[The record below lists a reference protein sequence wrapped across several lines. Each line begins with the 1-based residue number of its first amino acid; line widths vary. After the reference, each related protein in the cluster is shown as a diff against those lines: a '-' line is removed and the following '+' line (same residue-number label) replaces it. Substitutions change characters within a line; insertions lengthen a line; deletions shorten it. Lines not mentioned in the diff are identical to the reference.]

1 MERVRIAVLDA
12 YDNVLAFMDNGA
24 PKALHYYEDELHEY
38 LKGTANTLTFCAG
51 AKHEDAQYLV
61 EGNKL
66 SFLYRGKEYYLNIM
80 NIRRDELEV
89 EVTAYSL
96 SFELLNEEKEKY
108 AATEAKTFA
117 EYLSIFDAEKV
128 ITLGNN
134 EVSDKSI
141 KHEWE
146 GADTM
151 LARIFSLAT
160 VFDVEVEFIP
170 QLNDNYSLKEIR
182 MNVYKE
188 HSDTIQGIGVN
199 RNDITLRYGK
209 NVTGITKTSDITGLY
224 TAIRPFGRD
233 GLTITDLDKTEYDA
247 DGNLEYYTESGSNN
261 ILAPQARDRFPS
273 NLWSAKDRYI
283 AKIYKYDTD
292 NVNTLY
298 GNALS
303 ELKKNCVPRVEYEVS
318 GYFDTDIGDTVQIE
332 DDEYNPALY
341 LEARVTGQIR
351 SFTDPTRNKT
361 TFDNFHELQSQLDS
375 DLVAKMNALIEQNKT
390 YTCMISTDN
399 GTTFK
404 NNTGSTIL
412 TASVRDGVTD
422 VTDKFTI
429 VWSKDGADLATGK
442 SITVNAA
449 DVDGKA
455 LYRFDAK
462 DSAGNVKGFY
472 EVTVTDVSDGTDG
485 VSPTV
490 EVNEDTSLTITD
502 SEGTKNT
509 GPLKGADGISSYT
522 HIKYSDD
529 GETFTGKGNLAS
541 RKREDWVKG
550 YYSSDTTIDTE
561 APDKMT
567 ASSNYNR
574 ICMKKLIP
582 VVPGDTYQ
590 ITSGH
595 PFIGM
600 GITKYGADGNSV
612 GIDTVDG
619 SLSIQQYK
627 VPDDTYHVRLY
638 MSGSSPYVTKYGSW
652 SELFE
657 KNSVSPMFGEPE
669 SKLGSYPGAW
679 MGQMVSD
686 DPTPST
692 VFEDYTWVKVK
703 GDPGKDGLDGLQGEK
718 GDQGIPGKDGTNS
731 YTHIA
736 YANSADGHTD
746 FSVSDSDRE
755 YIGMYVDDQLT
766 DSENPDDYR
775 WTLVKGQ
782 DGANGTPGKAG
793 EDGRTPYIHIAY
805 ANSADGQ
812 TDFSVTES
820 DGKSY
825 IGQYTDYEEPDSTDP
840 NNYAWSKIK
849 GDDGADGKDGT
860 SSYTHIKYS
869 DDGKTFTQVE
879 NYASENREDWLTGY
893 YGTGS
898 TTADEQPNKAT
909 DSYKSLSMAR
919 VIQIDPNET
928 YQCSSG
934 NDGVKLYFTLYDANG
949 AYLKLYN
956 PGEETFKFPSGVS
969 AARMYLTCANTSI
982 VSSLESWDELFSSGD
997 VSPVFKMA
1005 YATEGD
1011 KPGAW
1016 MGALVSQDPE
1026 PSLVFSD
1033 YAWKKIEGDPTGIV
1047 ESNDE
1052 PSDKYVGMLWKNTG
1066 TTSGLVQGAT
1076 YRWNGTEWEMYKFS
1090 ATNIEAET
1098 FKGYKFYGSIF
1109 ESEFIE
1115 KLDALHRTEGK
1126 VTIKDGR
1133 ITVVANSQTNDLG
1146 SENGWNT
1153 VSTDKMTI
1161 DGYGLEIES
1170 DTHMRQL
1177 RIQHL
1182 LAVAKLLDVRE
1193 TEEGGDQRNGY
1204 RKYAS
1209 GRMEQWITVEK
1220 TLDATNAWGG
1230 CYISAKQAAQEYPVP
1245 FLSVPSVQITVT
1257 GNGTDGAW
1265 IMMLDEGTA
1274 TQSPR
1279 YHLVRAAELNEAKE
1293 FKILI
1298 RAWGECEKEEE
1309 II

>member
-12 YDNVLAFMDNGA
+12 YDNVLAFMDNGV

-80 NIRRDELEV
+80 NVRRDELEV

-117 EYLSIFDAEKV
+117 QYLEIFDAEHI

-146 GADTM
+146 GSSTL
-151 LARIFSLAT
+151 LARLFSLAT
-160 VFDVEVEFIP
+160 VFSAEVEFIP
-170 QLNDNYSLKEIR
+170 QLNDNYSLKAIV

-233 GLTITDLDKTEYDA
+233 GLTITELDKAEYDA
-247 DGNLEYYTESGSNN
+247 DGNLEYSSPAGNNN

-273 NLWSAKDRYI
+273 NLWSANDRYI
-283 AKIYKYDTD
+283 AKIYEYDTD
-292 NVNTLY
+292 NVNVLY

-303 ELKKNCVPRVEYEVS
+303 ELKKNCVPKVEYEVS

-341 LEARVTGQIR
+341 LEARVTEQIR
-351 SFTDPTRNKT
+351 SFTDLTRNKT

-404 NNTGSTIL
+404 NNTGSTTL

-429 VWSKDGADLATGK
+429 VWSKDGAELATGK

-462 DSAGNVKGFY
+462 DSNGNEKGFY
-472 EVTVTDVSDGTDG
+472 EVTVTDVSDGKDGENGVDGKDGTDG
-485 VSPTV
+485 
-490 EVNEDTSLTITD
+490 
-502 SEGTKNT
+502 K
-509 GPLKGADGISSYT
+509 DGVSSYT

-529 GETFTGKGNLAS
+529 GKTFTGLANAAS
-541 RKREDWVKG
+541 NNRSDWITG
-550 YYSSDTTIDTE
+550 YYSSGSTTEDTSPNSGTDGYKTICMNNVIQIDPSIKYKGRTGNDDITLYCTTYKNDGTYNRRTSVNSD
-561 APDKMT
+561 AFGF
-567 ASSNYNR
+567 ASSDAR
-574 ICMKKLIP
+574 
-582 VVPGDTYQ
+582 VR
-590 ITSGH
+590 
-595 PFIGM
+595 
-600 GITKYGADGNSV
+600 
-612 GIDTVDG
+612 
-619 SLSIQQYK
+619 LSIQCNSDI
-627 VPDDTYHVRLY
+627 VTSIESWDELFA
-638 MSGSSPYVTKYGSW
+638 SGSINLY
-652 SELFE
+652 
-657 KNSVSPMFGEPE
+657 FGEPAE
-669 SKLGSYPGAW
+669 TVGTYPGTW
-679 MGQMVSD
+679 MGTLVSE

-718 GDQGIPGKDGTNS
+718 GDQGIPGKDGTSS

-840 NNYAWSKIK
+840 NDYAWSKIK
-849 GDDGADGKDGT
+849 GEDGADGKDGT

-869 DDGKTFTQVE
+869 DDGVTFTVDIAE
-879 NYASENREDWLTGY
+879 NLASQNRGDWMTGY
-893 YGTGS
+893 YGSGS
-898 TTADEQPNKAT
+898 TISDEAPNKGT
-909 DSYKSLSMAR
+909 NEYKRICMAPVAVNPGDKYLLS
-919 VIQIDPNET
+919 PG
-928 YQCSSG
+928 YSG
-934 NDGVKLYFTLYDANG
+934 ISMGYTRFGADGKYVSWNMGSQKDVELTIPEDTHYISVFLYDLLG
-949 AYLKLYN
+949 KTVTYLGDWDVLF
-956 PGEETFKFPSGVS
+956 ESGGIKPRFGIMS
-969 AARMYLTCANTSI
+969 E
-982 VSSLESWDELFSSGD
+982 SLGD
-997 VSPVFKMA
+997 
-1005 YATEGD
+1005 T
-1011 KPGAW
+1011 PGAW
-1016 MGALVSQDPE
+1016 MGTMTSDNPE

-1033 YAWKKIEGDPTGIV
+1033 YTWKKIEGDPGKDGEPTGIV
-1047 ESNDE
+1047 ESADE

-1098 FKGYKFYGSIF
+1098 FRGYLFSGAIY
-1109 ESEFIE
+1109 ESEFNDDVSPYLRYTGKMRIE
-1115 KLDALHRTEGK
+1115 SG
-1126 VTIKDGR
+1126 V
-1133 ITVVANSQTNDLG
+1133 
-1146 SENGWNT
+1146 
-1153 VSTDKMTI
+1153 MTI
-1161 DGYGLEIES
+1161 DTTKYTRATQEKDWETGLSQNITISYEGLKMTETKQGS
-1170 DTHMRQL
+1170 STSEELVLSFDNL
-1177 RIQHL
+1177 KKL
-1182 LAVAKLLDVRE
+1182 LA
-1193 TEEGGDQRNGY
+1193 
-1204 RKYAS
+1204 
-1209 GRMEQWITVEK
+1209 
-1220 TLDATNAWGG
+1220 
-1230 CYISAKQAAQEYPVP
+1230 
-1245 FLSVPSVQITVT
+1245 
-1257 GNGTDGAW
+1257 
-1265 IMMLDEGTA
+1265 
-1274 TQSPR
+1274 
-1279 YHLVRAAELNEAKE
+1279 
-1293 FKILI
+1293 LI
-1298 RAWGECEKEEE
+1298 
-1309 II
+1309 

>member
-1 MERVRIAVLDA
+1 MERVRIAILDA

-80 NIRRDELEV
+80 NVRRDELEV

-117 EYLSIFDAEKV
+117 QYLEIFDAEHI

-141 KHEWE
+141 KYEWE
-146 GADTM
+146 GSSTL
-151 LARIFSLAT
+151 LARLFSLAT
-160 VFDVEVEFIP
+160 VFSAEVEFIP
-170 QLNDNYSLKEIR
+170 QLNDNYSLKAIV

-188 HSDTIQGIGVN
+188 HTDEIQGIGVN
-199 RNDITLRYGK
+199 RNDIVLRYGK
-209 NVTGITKTSDITGLY
+209 NVTGIVKTSDITGLY

-233 GLTITDLDKTEYDA
+233 GLTITDLDKAEYDA

-283 AKIYKYDTD
+283 AKIYEYDTD

-303 ELKKNCVPRVEYEVS
+303 ELKKNCVPQVEYEVS

-332 DDEYNPALY
+332 DDEYNPSLY
-341 LEARVTGQIR
+341 LEARVTEQVR
-351 SFTDPTRNKT
+351 SFTDLTRNKT
-361 TFDNFHELQSQLDS
+361 TFDNFHELQSQLDT
-375 DLVAKMNALIEQNKT
+375 DLIAKMNALIEQNKT

-404 NNTGSTIL
+404 NNTGSTTL

-462 DSAGNVKGFY
+462 DYSGNVKGFY
-472 EVTVTDVSDGTDG
+472 EVTVTDVSDGINGNNG

-490 EVNEDTSLTITD
+490 VINDDTSLTITD
-502 SEGTKNT
+502 AEGSKNT
-509 GPLKGADGISSYT
+509 GPLKGEDGKTYYT

-561 APDKMT
+561 APDEMT
-567 ASSNYNR
+567 ASRNYNR

-595 PFIGM
+595 PFIAM

-657 KNSVSPMFGEPE
+657 KNSVSPMFGEHE

-679 MGQMVSD
+679 IGTLVSE
-686 DPTPST
+686 DPKPST
-692 VFEDYTWVKVK
+692 EFSDYTWVKVK
-703 GDPGKDGLDGLQGEK
+703 GDPGKDG
-718 GDQGIPGKDGTNS
+718 
-731 YTHIA
+731 A
-736 YANSADGHTD
+736 
-746 FSVSDSDRE
+746 
-755 YIGMYVDDQLT
+755 
-766 DSENPDDYR
+766 
-775 WTLVKGQ
+775 
-782 DGANGTPGKAG
+782 
-793 EDGRTPYIHIAY
+793 
-805 ANSADGQ
+805 
-812 TDFSVTES
+812 
-820 DGKSY
+820 
-825 IGQYTDYEEPDSTDP
+825 
-840 NNYAWSKIK
+840 
-849 GDDGADGKDGT
+849 
-860 SSYTHIKYS
+860 
-869 DDGKTFTQVE
+869 
-879 NYASENREDWLTGY
+879 
-893 YGTGS
+893 
-898 TTADEQPNKAT
+898 
-909 DSYKSLSMAR
+909 
-919 VIQIDPNET
+919 
-928 YQCSSG
+928 
-934 NDGVKLYFTLYDANG
+934 
-949 AYLKLYN
+949 
-956 PGEETFKFPSGVS
+956 
-969 AARMYLTCANTSI
+969 
-982 VSSLESWDELFSSGD
+982 
-997 VSPVFKMA
+997 
-1005 YATEGD
+1005 
-1011 KPGAW
+1011 
-1016 MGALVSQDPE
+1016 
-1026 PSLVFSD
+1026 
-1033 YAWKKIEGDPTGIV
+1033 PTGIT
-1047 ESNDE
+1047 ESAEE
-1052 PSDKYVGMLWKNTG
+1052 PTDKYIGMLWKNTG

-1090 ATNIEAET
+1090 AVNIEAET
-1098 FKGYKFYGSIF
+1098 FKGYEFYGSIF

-1220 TLDATNAWGG
+1220 TLDVTNAWGG

-1257 GNGTDGAW
+1257 GNGADGAW

-1274 TQSPR
+1274 TQTPK
-1279 YHLVRAAELNEAKE
+1279 YHLVRGAKLDEAKD

>member
-24 PKALHYYEDELHEY
+24 PKALHYYDDELHEY
-38 LKGTANTLTFCAG
+38 LKGTANTFSFCAG
-51 AKHEDAQYLV
+51 AKHEDSQYLV

-80 NIRRDELEV
+80 NVRRDELEV

-117 EYLSIFDAEKV
+117 QYLEIFDAEHI

-141 KHEWE
+141 KYDWK
-146 GADTM
+146 GSSTL
-151 LARIFSLAT
+151 LARLFSLAT
-160 VFDVEVEFIP
+160 VFDAEVEFIP
-170 QLNDNYSLKEIR
+170 QLNDNYSLKAIV

-188 HSDTIQGIGVN
+188 HTDEIQGIGVN
-199 RNDITLRYGK
+199 RNDIVLRYGK
-209 NVTGITKTSDITGLY
+209 NVTGIVKTSDITGLY

-233 GLTITDLDKTEYDA
+233 GLTITELDKAEYDA

-283 AKIYKYDTD
+283 AKIYEYDTD
-292 NVNTLY
+292 NVNVLY

-303 ELKKNCVPRVEYEVS
+303 ELKKNCVPQVEYEVS

-332 DDEYNPALY
+332 DDEYNPELY
-341 LEARVTGQIR
+341 LEARVTEQIR
-351 SFTDPTRNKT
+351 SFTDLTRNKT

-404 NNTGSTIL
+404 NNTGSTTL

-429 VWSKDGADLATGK
+429 VWRKDGADLANGK

-472 EVTVTDVSDGTDG
+472 EVTVTDVNDGINGNDG

-490 EVNEDTSLTITD
+490 VINDDTSLTITD
-502 SEGTKNT
+502 AEGEKTT
-509 GPLKGADGISSYT
+509 EPLKGADGISSYP

-529 GETFTGKGNLAS
+529 GETFTVDIAENLAS
-541 RKREDWVKG
+541 QNRGDWMPG
-550 YYSSDTTIDTE
+550 YYGPDSTISDT
-561 APDKMT
+561 APNKGT
-567 ASSNYNR
+567 SEYRR
-574 ICMKKLIP
+574 ICMTP
-582 VVPGDTYQ
+582 VAVNPGDKYLLSPRY
-590 ITSGH
+590 SG
-595 PFIGM
+595 INM
-600 GITKYGADGNSV
+600 G
-612 GIDTVDG
+612 
-619 SLSIQQYK
+619 
-627 VPDDTYHVRLY
+627 
-638 MSGSSPYVTKYGSW
+638 
-652 SELFE
+652 
-657 KNSVSPMFGEPE
+657 
-669 SKLGSYPGAW
+669 
-679 MGQMVSD
+679 
-686 DPTPST
+686 
-692 VFEDYTWVKVK
+692 YTR
-703 GDPGKDGLDGLQGEK
+703 
-718 GDQGIPGKDGTNS
+718 
-731 YTHIA
+731 
-736 YANSADGHTD
+736 
-746 FSVSDSDRE
+746 F
-755 YIGMYVDDQLT
+755 
-766 DSENPDDYR
+766 
-775 WTLVKGQ
+775 
-782 DGANGTPGKAG
+782 
-793 EDGRTPYIHIAY
+793 
-805 ANSADGQ
+805 
-812 TDFSVTES
+812 
-820 DGKSY
+820 
-825 IGQYTDYEEPDSTDP
+825 
-840 NNYAWSKIK
+840 
-849 GDDGADGKDGT
+849 GADGKYVSWNMGSQKDAELT
-860 SSYTHIKYS
+860 IPEDTYYISVLLY
-869 DDGKTFTQVE
+869 DLLGKTVTSLGDWDVLFE
-879 NYASENREDWLTGY
+879 SGGIKPRFGKLSASL
-893 YGTGS
+893 
-898 TTADEQPNKAT
+898 
-909 DSYKSLSMAR
+909 
-919 VIQIDPNET
+919 
-928 YQCSSG
+928 
-934 NDGVKLYFTLYDANG
+934 
-949 AYLKLYN
+949 
-956 PGEETFKFPSGVS
+956 
-969 AARMYLTCANTSI
+969 
-982 VSSLESWDELFSSGD
+982 GD
-997 VSPVFKMA
+997 V
-1005 YATEGD
+1005 
-1011 KPGAW
+1011 PGAW
-1016 MGALVSQDPE
+1016 MGAMTSDNPE
-1026 PSLVFSD
+1026 PSLKFSD
-1033 YAWKKIEGDPTGIV
+1033 YTWKKIEGDPGKDGAPTGIT
-1047 ESNDE
+1047 ESAEE
-1052 PSDKYVGMLWKNTG
+1052 PTDKYVGMLWKNTG

-1090 ATNIEAET
+1090 AVNIEAET
-1098 FKGYKFYGSIF
+1098 FKGYEFYGSIF

-1265 IMMLDEGTA
+1265 IMMLDEGSA
-1274 TQSPR
+1274 TQTPK
-1279 YHLVRAAELNEAKE
+1279 YHIVRGAKLEEAKD

>member
-12 YDNVLAFMDNGA
+12 YDNVLTFLDNGA
-24 PKALHYYEDELHEY
+24 PKALHYYDDELHEY

-80 NIRRDELEV
+80 NVRRDELEV

-117 EYLSIFDAEKV
+117 QYLEIFDAEHI

-151 LARIFSLAT
+151 LARLFSLAT
-160 VFDVEVEFIP
+160 VFSAEVEFIP
-170 QLNDNYSLKEIR
+170 QLNDNYSLKAIV

-188 HSDTIQGIGVN
+188 HTDEIQGIGVN

-209 NVTGITKTSDITGLY
+209 NVTGIVKTSDITGLY

-233 GLTITDLDKTEYDA
+233 GLTITDLDKAEYDA

-283 AKIYKYDTD
+283 AKIYEYDTD
-292 NVNTLY
+292 NVNVLY
-298 GNALS
+298 GNALA
-303 ELKKNCVPRVEYEVS
+303 ELKKNCVPQVEYEVS

-332 DDEYNPALY
+332 DDEYNPELY
-341 LEARVTGQIR
+341 LEARVTEQIR
-351 SFTDPTRNKT
+351 SFTDLTRNKT

-404 NNTGSTIL
+404 NNTGSTTL
-412 TASVRDGVTD
+412 TASVRDGMTD

-429 VWSKDGADLATGK
+429 VWSKDGTELATGK

-462 DSAGNVKGFY
+462 DSSGNVKGFY

-502 SEGTKNT
+502 SEGAKNT
-509 GPLKGADGISSYT
+509 GPLKGEDGKTYYT

-550 YYSSDTTIDTE
+550 YYSSNTTIDTE
-561 APDKMT
+561 APDEMT
-567 ASSNYNR
+567 ASSNYKR
-574 ICMKKLIP
+574 ICMKQLIP

-595 PFIGM
+595 AFIAM

-612 GIDTVDG
+612 GIDAVDG

-692 VFEDYTWVKVK
+692 VFEDYTW
-703 GDPGKDGLDGLQGEK
+703 
-718 GDQGIPGKDGTNS
+718 
-731 YTHIA
+731 
-736 YANSADGHTD
+736 
-746 FSVSDSDRE
+746 
-755 YIGMYVDDQLT
+755 
-766 DSENPDDYR
+766 
-775 WTLVKGQ
+775 
-782 DGANGTPGKAG
+782 
-793 EDGRTPYIHIAY
+793 
-805 ANSADGQ
+805 
-812 TDFSVTES
+812 
-820 DGKSY
+820 
-825 IGQYTDYEEPDSTDP
+825 
-840 NNYAWSKIK
+840 
-849 GDDGADGKDGT
+849 
-860 SSYTHIKYS
+860 
-869 DDGKTFTQVE
+869 
-879 NYASENREDWLTGY
+879 
-893 YGTGS
+893 
-898 TTADEQPNKAT
+898 
-909 DSYKSLSMAR
+909 
-919 VIQIDPNET
+919 
-928 YQCSSG
+928 
-934 NDGVKLYFTLYDANG
+934 
-949 AYLKLYN
+949 
-956 PGEETFKFPSGVS
+956 
-969 AARMYLTCANTSI
+969 
-982 VSSLESWDELFSSGD
+982 
-997 VSPVFKMA
+997 
-1005 YATEGD
+1005 
-1011 KPGAW
+1011 
-1016 MGALVSQDPE
+1016 
-1026 PSLVFSD
+1026 
-1033 YAWKKIEGDPTGIV
+1033 KKIEGDPTGIV
-1047 ESNDE
+1047 ESADE
-1052 PSDKYVGMLWKNTG
+1052 PTDKYVGMLWKNTG
-1066 TTSGLVQGAT
+1066 TTAGLVQGAT

-1098 FKGYKFYGSIF
+1098 FRGYLFSGAIY
-1109 ESEFIE
+1109 ESEFNDDVSPYLRYTGKMHIE
-1115 KLDALHRTEGK
+1115 SGT
-1126 VTIKDGR
+1126 
-1133 ITVVANSQTNDLG
+1133 
-1146 SENGWNT
+1146 
-1153 VSTDKMTI
+1153 MTI
-1161 DGYGLEIES
+1161 DTTKYTRATQEGDWESGLSQNITISYEGLKMTETKQGS
-1170 DTHMRQL
+1170 STSEEL
-1177 RIQHL
+1177 VLSFENLKKL
-1182 LAVAKLLDVRE
+1182 LA
-1193 TEEGGDQRNGY
+1193 
-1204 RKYAS
+1204 
-1209 GRMEQWITVEK
+1209 
-1220 TLDATNAWGG
+1220 
-1230 CYISAKQAAQEYPVP
+1230 
-1245 FLSVPSVQITVT
+1245 
-1257 GNGTDGAW
+1257 
-1265 IMMLDEGTA
+1265 
-1274 TQSPR
+1274 
-1279 YHLVRAAELNEAKE
+1279 
-1293 FKILI
+1293 LI
-1298 RAWGECEKEEE
+1298 
-1309 II
+1309 

>member
-66 SFLYRGKEYYLNIM
+66 SFLYRDKEYYLNIM
-80 NIRRDELEV
+80 HARRDELEV

-117 EYLSIFDAEKV
+117 QYLEIFDSEHI

-146 GADTM
+146 GSSTL
-151 LARIFSLAT
+151 LARLFSLAT
-160 VFDVEVEFIP
+160 AFSAEVEFVS
-170 QLNDNYSLKEIR
+170 QLNDNYSLKAIV

-188 HSDTIQGIGVN
+188 HTDEIQGIGVN
-199 RNDITLRYGK
+199 RNDIVLRYGK
-209 NVTGITKTSDITGLY
+209 NVTGIVKTSDITGLY

-233 GLTITDLDKTEYDA
+233 GLTITELDKAEYDA
-247 DGNLEYYTESGSNN
+247 DGNLEYSSPAGNNN

-273 NLWSAKDRYI
+273 NLWSANDRYI
-283 AKIYKYDTD
+283 AKIYEYDTD
-292 NVNTLY
+292 NVNVLY

-303 ELKKNCVPRVEYEVS
+303 ELKKNCVPQVEYEVS
-318 GYFDTDIGDTVQIE
+318 GYFDTDVGDTVQIE

-341 LEARVTGQIR
+341 LEARVTEQIR
-351 SFTDPTRNKT
+351 SFTDLTRNKT
-361 TFDNFHELQSQLDS
+361 TFDNFHELQSQLDPS
-375 DLVAKMNALIEQNKT
+375 LVAKMNALIEQNKT

-429 VWSKDGADLATGK
+429 VWSKDGTELATGK

-472 EVTVTDVSDGTDG
+472 EVTITDVNDGKDG
-485 VSPTV
+485 EKGDPG
-490 EVNEDTSLTITD
+490 EN
-502 SEGTKNT
+502 
-509 GPLKGADGISSYT
+509 GADGKDGVSSYT

-529 GETFTGKGNLAS
+529 GETFTGKGNLVS
-541 RKREDWVKG
+541 RKRSDWVKG
-550 YYSSDTTIDTE
+550 YYSSSTTIDT
-561 APDKMT
+561 ASPDSLT
-567 ASSNYNR
+567 GSQQYNR
-574 ICMKKLIP
+574 ICMKKLIL

-590 ITSGH
+590 MTSGH
-595 PFIGM
+595 SFIDM
-600 GITKYGADGNSV
+600 GVTRYGKDGKAVGVTTKKADLTDKN
-612 GIDTVDG
+612 
-619 SLSIQQYK
+619 YK
-627 VPDDTYHVRLY
+627 MPEDTYYVRVFLV
-638 MSGSSPYVTKYGSW
+638 GSSPYVINYNSW
-652 SELFE
+652 DTLFS
-657 KNSVSPMFGEPE
+657 NNTVSPTFGEHE

-679 MGQMVSD
+679 MGQMVSE

-692 VFEDYTWVKVK
+692 VFEDYTWKK
-703 GDPGKDGLDGLQGEK
+703 IEGDPGKDG
-718 GDQGIPGKDGTNS
+718 
-731 YTHIA
+731 A
-736 YANSADGHTD
+736 
-746 FSVSDSDRE
+746 
-755 YIGMYVDDQLT
+755 
-766 DSENPDDYR
+766 
-775 WTLVKGQ
+775 
-782 DGANGTPGKAG
+782 
-793 EDGRTPYIHIAY
+793 
-805 ANSADGQ
+805 
-812 TDFSVTES
+812 
-820 DGKSY
+820 
-825 IGQYTDYEEPDSTDP
+825 
-840 NNYAWSKIK
+840 
-849 GDDGADGKDGT
+849 
-860 SSYTHIKYS
+860 
-869 DDGKTFTQVE
+869 
-879 NYASENREDWLTGY
+879 
-893 YGTGS
+893 
-898 TTADEQPNKAT
+898 
-909 DSYKSLSMAR
+909 
-919 VIQIDPNET
+919 
-928 YQCSSG
+928 
-934 NDGVKLYFTLYDANG
+934 
-949 AYLKLYN
+949 
-956 PGEETFKFPSGVS
+956 
-969 AARMYLTCANTSI
+969 
-982 VSSLESWDELFSSGD
+982 
-997 VSPVFKMA
+997 
-1005 YATEGD
+1005 
-1011 KPGAW
+1011 
-1016 MGALVSQDPE
+1016 
-1026 PSLVFSD
+1026 
-1033 YAWKKIEGDPTGIV
+1033 PTGIT
-1047 ESNDE
+1047 ESAEE
-1052 PSDKYVGMLWKNTG
+1052 PTDKYVGMLWKNTG

-1090 ATNIEAET
+1090 AVNIEAET
-1098 FKGYKFYGSIF
+1098 FKGYEFYGSIF

-1133 ITVVANSQTNDLG
+1133 ITVVANSQSNDLG

-1230 CYISAKQAAQEYPVP
+1230 CYISAKQAAQEYLVP

-1274 TQSPR
+1274 TQTPK
-1279 YHLVRAAELNEAKE
+1279 YHLVRGAKLDEAKN

>member
-80 NIRRDELEV
+80 NVRRDELEV

-117 EYLSIFDAEKV
+117 QYLEIFDAEHI

-141 KHEWE
+141 KHEWK

-151 LARIFSLAT
+151 LARLFSLAT
-160 VFDVEVEFIP
+160 VFSAEVEFVS
-170 QLNDNYSLKEIR
+170 QLNDNYSLKAIV

-233 GLTITDLDKTEYDA
+233 GLTITDLDKAEYDA

-273 NLWSAKDRYI
+273 NLWSANDRYI
-283 AKIYKYDTD
+283 AKIYEYDTD
-292 NVNTLY
+292 NVNVLY

-303 ELKKNCVPRVEYEVS
+303 ELKKNCVPKAEYEVS

-341 LEARVTGQIR
+341 LEARVTEQIR
-351 SFTDPTRNKT
+351 SFTDLTRNKT

-404 NNTGSTIL
+404 NNTGSTTL

-429 VWSKDGADLATGK
+429 AWSKDGADLANGK

-472 EVTVTDVSDGTDG
+472 EATVTDVSDGKNGTDG

-502 SEGTKNT
+502 VEGSKNT
-509 GPLKGADGISSYT
+509 GPLKGEDGKTYYT

-574 ICMKKLIP
+574 ICMKQLIP

-595 PFIGM
+595 AFIAM

-627 VPDDTYHVRLY
+627 VPDDTYQVRLY

-679 MGQMVSD
+679 MGTLVSED
-686 DPTPST
+686 QTPST
-692 VFEDYTWVKVK
+692 VFEDYT
-703 GDPGKDGLDGLQGEK
+703 
-718 GDQGIPGKDGTNS
+718 
-731 YTHIA
+731 
-736 YANSADGHTD
+736 
-746 FSVSDSDRE
+746 
-755 YIGMYVDDQLT
+755 
-766 DSENPDDYR
+766 
-775 WTLVKGQ
+775 
-782 DGANGTPGKAG
+782 
-793 EDGRTPYIHIAY
+793 
-805 ANSADGQ
+805 
-812 TDFSVTES
+812 
-820 DGKSY
+820 
-825 IGQYTDYEEPDSTDP
+825 
-840 NNYAWSKIK
+840 
-849 GDDGADGKDGT
+849 
-860 SSYTHIKYS
+860 
-869 DDGKTFTQVE
+869 
-879 NYASENREDWLTGY
+879 
-893 YGTGS
+893 
-898 TTADEQPNKAT
+898 
-909 DSYKSLSMAR
+909 
-919 VIQIDPNET
+919 
-928 YQCSSG
+928 
-934 NDGVKLYFTLYDANG
+934 
-949 AYLKLYN
+949 
-956 PGEETFKFPSGVS
+956 
-969 AARMYLTCANTSI
+969 
-982 VSSLESWDELFSSGD
+982 
-997 VSPVFKMA
+997 
-1005 YATEGD
+1005 
-1011 KPGAW
+1011 
-1016 MGALVSQDPE
+1016 
-1026 PSLVFSD
+1026 
-1033 YAWKKIEGDPTGIV
+1033 WKKIEGDPTGIV
-1047 ESNDE
+1047 ESADE

-1098 FKGYKFYGSIF
+1098 FRGYLFSGAIY
-1109 ESEFIE
+1109 ESEFNDVSPYLRYTGKMHIE
-1115 KLDALHRTEGK
+1115 SG
-1126 VTIKDGR
+1126 V
-1133 ITVVANSQTNDLG
+1133 
-1146 SENGWNT
+1146 
-1153 VSTDKMTI
+1153 MTI
-1161 DGYGLEIES
+1161 DTTKYTRATQEGDWESGLSQNITISYEGLKMTETKQGS
-1170 DTHMRQL
+1170 STSEELVLSFDNL
-1177 RIQHL
+1177 KKL
-1182 LAVAKLLDVRE
+1182 LA
-1193 TEEGGDQRNGY
+1193 
-1204 RKYAS
+1204 
-1209 GRMEQWITVEK
+1209 
-1220 TLDATNAWGG
+1220 
-1230 CYISAKQAAQEYPVP
+1230 
-1245 FLSVPSVQITVT
+1245 
-1257 GNGTDGAW
+1257 
-1265 IMMLDEGTA
+1265 
-1274 TQSPR
+1274 
-1279 YHLVRAAELNEAKE
+1279 
-1293 FKILI
+1293 LI
-1298 RAWGECEKEEE
+1298 
-1309 II
+1309 

>member
-51 AKHEDAQYLV
+51 AKHEDTQYLV

-66 SFLYRGKEYYLNIM
+66 SFLYRGKEYYVNIM
-80 NIRRDELEV
+80 SVRRDELEV

-146 GADTM
+146 GTDTL
-151 LARIFSLAT
+151 LARLFSLAN
-160 VFDVEVEFIP
+160 VFDAEVEFVP
-170 QLNDNYSLKEIR
+170 QLNDNYSLKAIV

-224 TAIRPFGRD
+224 TSIRPFGRD
-233 GLTITDLDKTEYDA
+233 GLTITELDKAEYDA
-247 DGNLEYYTESGSNN
+247 DGNLEYSSPAGNNN

-273 NLWSAKDRYI
+273 NLWSANDRYI
-283 AKIYKYDTD
+283 AKIYEYNTD
-292 NVNTLY
+292 NVNVLY

-341 LEARVTGQIR
+341 LEARVTEQIR
-351 SFTDPTRNKT
+351 SFTDLTRNKT

-404 NNTGSTIL
+404 NNEGFTTL
-412 TASVRDGVTD
+412 TASIRDGVTD
-422 VTDKFTI
+422 VTNKFTI
-429 VWSKDGADLATGK
+429 TWSKDGTDLSTGK

-449 DVDGKA
+449 DVDGKSM
-455 LYRFDAK
+455 YRFEAK

-472 EVTVTDVSDGTDG
+472 EVTITDVNDGKDG
-485 VSPTV
+485 EKGDPG
-490 EVNEDTSLTITD
+490 EN
-502 SEGTKNT
+502 
-509 GPLKGADGISSYT
+509 GADGKDGVSSYT

-529 GETFTGKGNLAS
+529 GETFTGKGNLVS
-541 RKREDWVKG
+541 RKRSDWVKG
-550 YYSSDTTIDTE
+550 YYSSSTTIDT
-561 APDKMT
+561 ASPDSLT
-567 ASSNYNR
+567 GSQQYNR

-590 ITSGH
+590 MTSGH
-595 PFIGM
+595 PFIDM
-600 GITKYGADGNSV
+600 GVTRYGEDGNAV
-612 GIDTVDG
+612 GVTTKKADLTDKN
-619 SLSIQQYK
+619 YK
-627 VPDDTYHVRLY
+627 MPEDTYYVRVFLV
-638 MSGSSPYVTKYGSW
+638 GSSPYVTSYKSW
-652 SELFE
+652 DTLFG
-657 KNSVSPMFGEPE
+657 NGQVSPTFGEHE

-679 MGQMVSD
+679 MGQMVSE

-692 VFEDYTWVKVK
+692 VFEDYTWKK
-703 GDPGKDGLDGLQGEK
+703 IEGEPGKDGE
-718 GDQGIPGKDGTNS
+718 
-731 YTHIA
+731 
-736 YANSADGHTD
+736 
-746 FSVSDSDRE
+746 
-755 YIGMYVDDQLT
+755 
-766 DSENPDDYR
+766 
-775 WTLVKGQ
+775 
-782 DGANGTPGKAG
+782 
-793 EDGRTPYIHIAY
+793 
-805 ANSADGQ
+805 
-812 TDFSVTES
+812 
-820 DGKSY
+820 
-825 IGQYTDYEEPDSTDP
+825 
-840 NNYAWSKIK
+840 
-849 GDDGADGKDGT
+849 
-860 SSYTHIKYS
+860 
-869 DDGKTFTQVE
+869 
-879 NYASENREDWLTGY
+879 
-893 YGTGS
+893 
-898 TTADEQPNKAT
+898 
-909 DSYKSLSMAR
+909 
-919 VIQIDPNET
+919 
-928 YQCSSG
+928 
-934 NDGVKLYFTLYDANG
+934 
-949 AYLKLYN
+949 
-956 PGEETFKFPSGVS
+956 
-969 AARMYLTCANTSI
+969 
-982 VSSLESWDELFSSGD
+982 
-997 VSPVFKMA
+997 
-1005 YATEGD
+1005 
-1011 KPGAW
+1011 
-1016 MGALVSQDPE
+1016 
-1026 PSLVFSD
+1026 
-1033 YAWKKIEGDPTGIV
+1033 PTGIV
-1047 ESNDE
+1047 ESADE

-1076 YRWNGTEWEMYKFS
+1076 YRWNGTEWGMYKFS
-1090 ATNIEAET
+1090 AVNIEAET
-1098 FKGYKFYGSIF
+1098 FKGYEFYGSIF

-1220 TLDATNAWGG
+1220 TLDVTNAWGG
-1230 CYISAKQAAQEYPVP
+1230 CYISAKQAAQEYLVP

-1274 TQSPR
+1274 TQTPK
-1279 YHLVRAAELNEAKE
+1279 YHLVRGAKLDEAKN

>member
-80 NIRRDELEV
+80 SVRRDELEV

-117 EYLSIFDAEKV
+117 QYLEIFDAEHI

-134 EVSDKSI
+134 EVSDKSV

-160 VFDVEVEFIP
+160 VFDAEVEFIP

-188 HSDTIQGIGVN
+188 HTDEIQGIGVN
-199 RNDITLRYGK
+199 RNDIVLRYGK
-209 NVTGITKTSDITGLY
+209 NVTGIVKTSDITGLY

-233 GLTITDLDKTEYDA
+233 GLTITDLDKAEYDA
-247 DGNLEYYTESGSNN
+247 DGNLEYSSPAGNNN

-273 NLWSAKDRYI
+273 NLWSANDRYI
-283 AKIYKYDTD
+283 AKIYEYDTD
-292 NVNTLY
+292 NVNVLY

-303 ELKKNCVPRVEYEVS
+303 ELKKNCVPKVEYEVS

-341 LEARVTGQIR
+341 LEARVTEQVR
-351 SFTDPTRNKT
+351 SFTDLTRNKT

-404 NNTGSTIL
+404 NNTGSTTL

-422 VTDKFTI
+422 VTDKFEI
-429 VWSKDGADLATGK
+429 AWSKDGADLANGK

-462 DSAGNVKGFY
+462 DSNGNEKGFY

-550 YYSSDTTIDTE
+550 HYSSSTTIDTE
-561 APDKMT
+561 APDELT
-567 ASSNYNR
+567 ASNNYNR
-574 ICMKKLIP
+574 ICMKKAIP
-582 VVPGDTYQ
+582 VVPGEKYQ

-652 SELFE
+652 NELFE

-692 VFEDYTWVKVK
+692 TFEDYTWKK
-703 GDPGKDGLDGLQGEK
+703 IEGEPGKDGE
-718 GDQGIPGKDGTNS
+718 
-731 YTHIA
+731 
-736 YANSADGHTD
+736 
-746 FSVSDSDRE
+746 
-755 YIGMYVDDQLT
+755 
-766 DSENPDDYR
+766 
-775 WTLVKGQ
+775 
-782 DGANGTPGKAG
+782 
-793 EDGRTPYIHIAY
+793 
-805 ANSADGQ
+805 
-812 TDFSVTES
+812 
-820 DGKSY
+820 
-825 IGQYTDYEEPDSTDP
+825 
-840 NNYAWSKIK
+840 
-849 GDDGADGKDGT
+849 
-860 SSYTHIKYS
+860 
-869 DDGKTFTQVE
+869 
-879 NYASENREDWLTGY
+879 
-893 YGTGS
+893 
-898 TTADEQPNKAT
+898 
-909 DSYKSLSMAR
+909 
-919 VIQIDPNET
+919 
-928 YQCSSG
+928 
-934 NDGVKLYFTLYDANG
+934 
-949 AYLKLYN
+949 
-956 PGEETFKFPSGVS
+956 
-969 AARMYLTCANTSI
+969 
-982 VSSLESWDELFSSGD
+982 
-997 VSPVFKMA
+997 
-1005 YATEGD
+1005 
-1011 KPGAW
+1011 
-1016 MGALVSQDPE
+1016 
-1026 PSLVFSD
+1026 
-1033 YAWKKIEGDPTGIV
+1033 PTGIV
-1047 ESNDE
+1047 ESDDE
-1052 PSDKYVGMLWKNTG
+1052 PTDKYVGMLWKNTG

-1090 ATNIEAET
+1090 AVNIEAET
-1098 FKGYKFYGSIF
+1098 FKGYEFYGSIF

-1220 TLDATNAWGG
+1220 TLDVTNAWGG

-1265 IMMLDEGTA
+1265 IMMLDEGSA
-1274 TQSPR
+1274 TQTPK
-1279 YHLVRAAELNEAKE
+1279 YHLVRGAKLDEAKD

>member
-80 NIRRDELEV
+80 NVRRDEQEV

-117 EYLSIFDAEKV
+117 QYLEIFDAEHI

-141 KHEWE
+141 KHEWK

-151 LARIFSLAT
+151 LARLFSLAT
-160 VFDVEVEFIP
+160 VFSAEVEFIP
-170 QLNDNYSLKEIR
+170 QLNDNYSLKAIV

-188 HSDTIQGIGVN
+188 HTDEIQGIGVN
-199 RNDITLRYGK
+199 RNDVVLRYGK
-209 NVTGITKTSDITGLY
+209 NVTGIVKTSDITGLY

-233 GLTITDLDKTEYDA
+233 GLTITDLDKSEYDA

-283 AKIYKYDTD
+283 AKIYEYDTD

-303 ELKKNCVPRVEYEVS
+303 ELKKNSVPQVEYEVS

-341 LEARVTGQIR
+341 LEARVTEQIR
-351 SFTDPTRNKT
+351 SFTDLTRNKT

-404 NNTGSTIL
+404 NNTGSTTL

-429 VWSKDGADLATGK
+429 LWSKDGTDLTTGK

-462 DSAGNVKGFY
+462 DLDGNIKGFY
-472 EVTVTDVSDGTDG
+472 EITVADVSDGKDG
-485 VSPTV
+485 ENGS
-490 EVNEDTSLTITD
+490 
-502 SEGTKNT
+502 
-509 GPLKGADGISSYT
+509 DGKSSYT

-529 GETFTGKGNLAS
+529 GETFTGMNNTMPQSVDGWKN
-541 RKREDWVKG
+541 G
-550 YYSSDTTIDTE
+550 YYSSTTTVNTE
-561 APDKMT
+561 SPNKSDA
-567 ASSNYNR
+567 NR
-574 ICMKKLIP
+574 ICVDTIFEVDAGKTYLFDTGNEDVTFGRTTYNSDGSCRSITREMNHRAVWTPSEGIVQIRVFLHCEGATSDTWKELFDSGSL
-582 VVPGDTYQ
+582 VPYFGE
-590 ITSGH
+590 S
-595 PFIGM
+595 
-600 GITKYGADGNSV
+600 A
-612 GIDTVDG
+612 DTVG
-619 SLSIQQYK
+619 
-627 VPDDTYHVRLY
+627 T
-638 MSGSSPYVTKYGSW
+638 
-652 SELFE
+652 
-657 KNSVSPMFGEPE
+657 
-669 SKLGSYPGAW
+669 YPGAW
-679 MGQMVSD
+679 MGTLVSE

-718 GDQGIPGKDGTNS
+718 GDQGIPGKDGTSS

-736 YANSADGHTD
+736 YANSADGQTD

-755 YIGMYVDDQLT
+755 YIGMYVDDKLT
-766 DSENPDDYR
+766 DSEDPDDYR
-775 WTLVKGQ
+775 WTLVKGH

-793 EDGRTPYIHIAY
+793 EDGKTPYLHIAY

-840 NNYAWSKIK
+840 NDYAWSKIK
-849 GDDGADGKDGT
+849 GEDGADGKDGT

-869 DDGKTFTQVE
+869 DDGVTFTVDIAE
-879 NYASENREDWLTGY
+879 NLASQNRGDWMTGY
-893 YGTGS
+893 YGSGS
-898 TTADEQPNKAT
+898 TISDEAPNKGT
-909 DSYKSLSMAR
+909 NEYKRICMAPVAVNPGDKYLLSPGYSGISMGYTKFGADGKY
-919 VIQIDPNET
+919 VSWNMGSQKDVELTIPEDT
-928 YQCSSG
+928 YYIS
-934 NDGVKLYFTLYDANG
+934 VLLYDLLG
-949 AYLKLYN
+949 KTVTSLGDWDVLFESGGIKPRFGKLS
-956 PGEETFKFPSGVS
+956 E
-969 AARMYLTCANTSI
+969 
-982 VSSLESWDELFSSGD
+982 SLGD
-997 VSPVFKMA
+997 V
-1005 YATEGD
+1005 
-1011 KPGAW
+1011 PGAW
-1016 MGALVSQDPE
+1016 MGTMTSDNPE
-1026 PSLVFSD
+1026 PSLKFSD
-1033 YAWKKIEGDPTGIV
+1033 YTWKKIEGDPGKDGAPTGIV
-1047 ESNDE
+1047 ESADE

-1098 FKGYKFYGSIF
+1098 FRGYLFSGAIY
-1109 ESEFIE
+1109 ESEFNDDVSPYLRYTGKMHIE
-1115 KLDALHRTEGK
+1115 SGT
-1126 VTIKDGR
+1126 
-1133 ITVVANSQTNDLG
+1133 
-1146 SENGWNT
+1146 
-1153 VSTDKMTI
+1153 MTI
-1161 DGYGLEIES
+1161 DTTKYTRATQEGDWESGLSQNITISYEGLKMTETKQGS
-1170 DTHMRQL
+1170 STSEELVLSFDNL
-1177 RIQHL
+1177 KKL
-1182 LAVAKLLDVRE
+1182 LA
-1193 TEEGGDQRNGY
+1193 
-1204 RKYAS
+1204 
-1209 GRMEQWITVEK
+1209 
-1220 TLDATNAWGG
+1220 
-1230 CYISAKQAAQEYPVP
+1230 
-1245 FLSVPSVQITVT
+1245 
-1257 GNGTDGAW
+1257 
-1265 IMMLDEGTA
+1265 
-1274 TQSPR
+1274 
-1279 YHLVRAAELNEAKE
+1279 
-1293 FKILI
+1293 LI
-1298 RAWGECEKEEE
+1298 
-1309 II
+1309 

>member
-80 NIRRDELEV
+80 SVRRDELEV
-89 EVTAYSL
+89 EVMAYSL

-141 KHEWE
+141 KYEWE
-146 GADTM
+146 GSSTL
-151 LARIFSLAT
+151 LARLFSLAT
-160 VFDVEVEFIP
+160 VFSAEVEFVS
-170 QLNDNYSLKEIR
+170 QLNDNYSLKAIV

-188 HSDTIQGIGVN
+188 HTDEIQGIGVN
-199 RNDITLRYGK
+199 RNDIVLRYGK
-209 NVTGITKTSDITGLY
+209 NVTGIVKTSDITGLY

-233 GLTITDLDKTEYDA
+233 GLTITELDKAEYDA
-247 DGNLEYYTESGSNN
+247 DGNIEYSSPAGNNN

-283 AKIYKYDTD
+283 AKIYEYDTD
-292 NVNTLY
+292 NVNVLY
-298 GNALS
+298 GNALA

-341 LEARVTGQIR
+341 LEARVTEQIR
-351 SFTDPTRNKT
+351 SFTDLTRNKT

-404 NNTGSTIL
+404 NNTGSTAL

-429 VWSKDGADLATGK
+429 VWSKDGAELATGK

-462 DSAGNVKGFY
+462 DSNGNEKGFY

-509 GPLKGADGISSYT
+509 GPLKGADGVSSYT

-550 YYSSDTTIDTE
+550 YYSSNTTIDTE
-561 APDKMT
+561 APDEMT
-567 ASSNYNR
+567 ASSNYKR
-574 ICMKKLIP
+574 ICMKQLIP
-582 VVPGDTYQ
+582 VVPGETYQ

-595 PFIGM
+595 AFIGM

-638 MSGSSPYVTKYGSW
+638 MSGSSPYVAKYGSW

-692 VFEDYTWVKVK
+692 VFEDYTW
-703 GDPGKDGLDGLQGEK
+703 
-718 GDQGIPGKDGTNS
+718 
-731 YTHIA
+731 
-736 YANSADGHTD
+736 
-746 FSVSDSDRE
+746 
-755 YIGMYVDDQLT
+755 
-766 DSENPDDYR
+766 
-775 WTLVKGQ
+775 
-782 DGANGTPGKAG
+782 
-793 EDGRTPYIHIAY
+793 
-805 ANSADGQ
+805 
-812 TDFSVTES
+812 
-820 DGKSY
+820 
-825 IGQYTDYEEPDSTDP
+825 
-840 NNYAWSKIK
+840 
-849 GDDGADGKDGT
+849 
-860 SSYTHIKYS
+860 
-869 DDGKTFTQVE
+869 
-879 NYASENREDWLTGY
+879 
-893 YGTGS
+893 
-898 TTADEQPNKAT
+898 
-909 DSYKSLSMAR
+909 
-919 VIQIDPNET
+919 
-928 YQCSSG
+928 
-934 NDGVKLYFTLYDANG
+934 
-949 AYLKLYN
+949 
-956 PGEETFKFPSGVS
+956 
-969 AARMYLTCANTSI
+969 
-982 VSSLESWDELFSSGD
+982 
-997 VSPVFKMA
+997 
-1005 YATEGD
+1005 
-1011 KPGAW
+1011 
-1016 MGALVSQDPE
+1016 
-1026 PSLVFSD
+1026 
-1033 YAWKKIEGDPTGIV
+1033 KKIEGDPTGIV
-1047 ESNDE
+1047 ESADE
-1052 PSDKYVGMLWKNTG
+1052 PTDKYVGMLWKNTG

-1076 YRWNGTEWEMYKFS
+1076 YRWTGTEWEMYKFS
-1090 ATNIEAET
+1090 AVNIEAET
-1098 FKGYKFYGSIF
+1098 FEGYEFNGSIF
-1109 ESEFIE
+1109 KSEFEDVASPYLKYTGLMTIE
-1115 KLDALHRTEGK
+1115 AGIIKIDTTKYTRANQEGDWESGLSQNI
-1126 VTIKDGR
+1126 TISYEG
-1133 ITVVANSQTNDLG
+1133 L
-1146 SENGWNT
+1146 
-1153 VSTDKMTI
+1153 KMT
-1161 DGYGLEIES
+1161 
-1170 DTHMRQL
+1170 DTKQGSTTSEEL
-1177 RIQHL
+1177 VLSFDNLKKL
-1182 LAVAKLLDVRE
+1182 LA
-1193 TEEGGDQRNGY
+1193 
-1204 RKYAS
+1204 
-1209 GRMEQWITVEK
+1209 
-1220 TLDATNAWGG
+1220 
-1230 CYISAKQAAQEYPVP
+1230 
-1245 FLSVPSVQITVT
+1245 
-1257 GNGTDGAW
+1257 
-1265 IMMLDEGTA
+1265 
-1274 TQSPR
+1274 
-1279 YHLVRAAELNEAKE
+1279 
-1293 FKILI
+1293 LI
-1298 RAWGECEKEEE
+1298 
-1309 II
+1309 

>member
-66 SFLYRGKEYYLNIM
+66 SFLYRNKEYYLNIM
-80 NIRRDELEV
+80 NVRKDELEV

-146 GADTM
+146 GSSTL
-151 LARIFSLAT
+151 LARLFSLAT
-160 VFDVEVEFIP
+160 VFSAEVEFVS
-170 QLNDNYSLKEIR
+170 QLNDNYSLKAIV
-182 MNVYKE
+182 MNAYKE
-188 HSDTIQGIGVN
+188 HTDEIQGIGVN

-233 GLTITDLDKTEYDA
+233 GLTITELDKAEYDA

-283 AKIYKYDTD
+283 AKIYEYDTD
-292 NVNTLY
+292 NVNVLY
-298 GNALS
+298 GNALA
-303 ELKKNCVPRVEYEVS
+303 ELKKNCVPQVEYEVS

-332 DDEYNPALY
+332 DDEYNPELY
-341 LEARVTGQIR
+341 LEARVTEQIR
-351 SFTDPTRNKT
+351 SFTNLTRNKT

-399 GTTFK
+399 GTAFK
-404 NNTGSTIL
+404 NNTGSTML

-422 VTDKFTI
+422 VTDKFEI

-455 LYRFDAK
+455 LYRFGAK

-472 EVTVTDVSDGTDG
+472 EVTVTDVNDGINGNDG

-490 EVNEDTSLTITD
+490 VINDDTSLTITD
-502 SEGTKNT
+502 AEGEKTT
-509 GPLKGADGISSYT
+509 EPLKGADGISSYP

-529 GETFTGKGNLAS
+529 GETFTVDIAENLAS
-541 RKREDWVKG
+541 QNRGDWMPG
-550 YYSSDTTIDTE
+550 YYGPDSTISDT
-561 APDKMT
+561 APNKGT
-567 ASSNYNR
+567 SEYRR
-574 ICMKKLIP
+574 ICMTP
-582 VVPGDTYQ
+582 VAVNPGDKYLLSPRY
-590 ITSGH
+590 SG
-595 PFIGM
+595 INM
-600 GITKYGADGNSV
+600 G
-612 GIDTVDG
+612 
-619 SLSIQQYK
+619 
-627 VPDDTYHVRLY
+627 
-638 MSGSSPYVTKYGSW
+638 
-652 SELFE
+652 
-657 KNSVSPMFGEPE
+657 
-669 SKLGSYPGAW
+669 
-679 MGQMVSD
+679 
-686 DPTPST
+686 
-692 VFEDYTWVKVK
+692 YTR
-703 GDPGKDGLDGLQGEK
+703 
-718 GDQGIPGKDGTNS
+718 
-731 YTHIA
+731 
-736 YANSADGHTD
+736 
-746 FSVSDSDRE
+746 F
-755 YIGMYVDDQLT
+755 
-766 DSENPDDYR
+766 
-775 WTLVKGQ
+775 
-782 DGANGTPGKAG
+782 
-793 EDGRTPYIHIAY
+793 
-805 ANSADGQ
+805 
-812 TDFSVTES
+812 
-820 DGKSY
+820 
-825 IGQYTDYEEPDSTDP
+825 
-840 NNYAWSKIK
+840 
-849 GDDGADGKDGT
+849 GADGKYVSWNMGSQKDAELT
-860 SSYTHIKYS
+860 IPEDTYYISVLLY
-869 DDGKTFTQVE
+869 DLLGKTITSLGDWDVLFE
-879 NYASENREDWLTGY
+879 SGGIKPRFGKLSASL
-893 YGTGS
+893 
-898 TTADEQPNKAT
+898 
-909 DSYKSLSMAR
+909 
-919 VIQIDPNET
+919 
-928 YQCSSG
+928 
-934 NDGVKLYFTLYDANG
+934 
-949 AYLKLYN
+949 
-956 PGEETFKFPSGVS
+956 
-969 AARMYLTCANTSI
+969 
-982 VSSLESWDELFSSGD
+982 GD
-997 VSPVFKMA
+997 V
-1005 YATEGD
+1005 
-1011 KPGAW
+1011 PGAW
-1016 MGALVSQDPE
+1016 MGAMTSDNPE
-1026 PSLVFSD
+1026 PSLKFSD
-1033 YAWKKIEGDPTGIV
+1033 YTWKKIEGDPGKDGAPTGIT
-1047 ESNDE
+1047 ESAEE
-1052 PSDKYVGMLWKNTG
+1052 PTDKYVGMLWKNTG

-1090 ATNIEAET
+1090 AVNIEAET
-1098 FKGYKFYGSIF
+1098 FKGYEFYGSIF

-1220 TLDATNAWGG
+1220 TLDVTNAWGG

-1274 TQSPR
+1274 TQTPK
-1279 YHLVRAAELNEAKE
+1279 YHIVRGAKLDEAKN

>member
-51 AKHEDAQYLV
+51 AKHEDAQYLI

-80 NIRRDELEV
+80 SVRRDELEV

-108 AATEAKTFA
+108 TATEAKTFA
-117 EYLSIFDAEKV
+117 QYLEIFDAEHI

-160 VFDVEVEFIP
+160 VFDAEVEFIP

-188 HSDTIQGIGVN
+188 HTDEIQGIGVN
-199 RNDITLRYGK
+199 RNDIVLRYGK
-209 NVTGITKTSDITGLY
+209 NVTGIVKTSDITGLY

-233 GLTITDLDKTEYDA
+233 GLTITDLDKAEYDA
-247 DGNLEYYTESGSNN
+247 DGNLEYSSPAGNNN

-273 NLWSAKDRYI
+273 NLWSANDRYI
-283 AKIYKYDTD
+283 AKIYEYDTD
-292 NVNTLY
+292 NVNVLY

-303 ELKKNCVPRVEYEVS
+303 ELKKNCVPQVEYEVT

-341 LEARVTGQIR
+341 LEVRVTEQVR
-351 SFTDPTRNKT
+351 SFTDLTRNKT
-361 TFDNFHELQSQLDS
+361 TFDNFHEMQPQLDT
-375 DLVAKMNALIEQNKT
+375 DLVAKMNAMIEQNKT

-404 NNTGSTIL
+404 NNEGSTTL

-422 VTDKFTI
+422 VTDKFEI
-429 VWSKDGADLATGK
+429 VWSKDGANIATGK

-462 DSAGNVKGFY
+462 DSAGDVKGFY
-472 EVTVTDVSDGTDG
+472 EVTVTDVNDGINGNDG

-490 EVNEDTSLTITD
+490 VVNDDTSLTITD
-502 SEGTKNT
+502 AEGEKTT
-509 GPLKGADGISSYT
+509 EPLKGADGISSYT

-561 APDKMT
+561 APDKMA

-574 ICMKKLIP
+574 ICMKQLIP

-595 PFIGM
+595 AFIAM

-627 VPDDTYHVRLY
+627 VPDDTYKVRLY

-692 VFEDYTWVKVK
+692 VFEDYTW
-703 GDPGKDGLDGLQGEK
+703 
-718 GDQGIPGKDGTNS
+718 
-731 YTHIA
+731 
-736 YANSADGHTD
+736 
-746 FSVSDSDRE
+746 
-755 YIGMYVDDQLT
+755 
-766 DSENPDDYR
+766 
-775 WTLVKGQ
+775 
-782 DGANGTPGKAG
+782 
-793 EDGRTPYIHIAY
+793 
-805 ANSADGQ
+805 
-812 TDFSVTES
+812 
-820 DGKSY
+820 
-825 IGQYTDYEEPDSTDP
+825 
-840 NNYAWSKIK
+840 
-849 GDDGADGKDGT
+849 
-860 SSYTHIKYS
+860 
-869 DDGKTFTQVE
+869 
-879 NYASENREDWLTGY
+879 
-893 YGTGS
+893 
-898 TTADEQPNKAT
+898 
-909 DSYKSLSMAR
+909 
-919 VIQIDPNET
+919 
-928 YQCSSG
+928 
-934 NDGVKLYFTLYDANG
+934 
-949 AYLKLYN
+949 
-956 PGEETFKFPSGVS
+956 
-969 AARMYLTCANTSI
+969 
-982 VSSLESWDELFSSGD
+982 
-997 VSPVFKMA
+997 
-1005 YATEGD
+1005 
-1011 KPGAW
+1011 
-1016 MGALVSQDPE
+1016 
-1026 PSLVFSD
+1026 
-1033 YAWKKIEGDPTGIV
+1033 KKIEGDPTGIV
-1047 ESNDE
+1047 ESADE

-1098 FKGYKFYGSIF
+1098 FKGYEFNGSIF
-1109 ESEFIE
+1109 KSEFEDVASPYLKYTGMMTIE
-1115 KLDALHRTEGK
+1115 TGIIKIDTKKYTRATQEGDWESGLSQNI
-1126 VTIKDGR
+1126 TISYEG
-1133 ITVVANSQTNDLG
+1133 L
-1146 SENGWNT
+1146 
-1153 VSTDKMTI
+1153 KMTETKQGSTTSEELI
-1161 DGYGLEIES
+1161 LSFDNLKK
-1170 DTHMRQL
+1170 
-1177 RIQHL
+1177 L
-1182 LAVAKLLDVRE
+1182 LA
-1193 TEEGGDQRNGY
+1193 
-1204 RKYAS
+1204 
-1209 GRMEQWITVEK
+1209 
-1220 TLDATNAWGG
+1220 
-1230 CYISAKQAAQEYPVP
+1230 
-1245 FLSVPSVQITVT
+1245 
-1257 GNGTDGAW
+1257 
-1265 IMMLDEGTA
+1265 
-1274 TQSPR
+1274 
-1279 YHLVRAAELNEAKE
+1279 
-1293 FKILI
+1293 LI
-1298 RAWGECEKEEE
+1298 
-1309 II
+1309 

>member
-12 YDNVLAFMDNGA
+12 YDNVMAFMDNGA

-80 NIRRDELEV
+80 SVRRDELEV

-117 EYLSIFDAEKV
+117 QYLEIFDAEHI

-141 KHEWE
+141 KYEWK
-146 GADTM
+146 GSSTL
-151 LARIFSLAT
+151 LARLFSLAT
-160 VFDVEVEFIP
+160 VFSTEVEFIP
-170 QLNDNYSLKEIR
+170 QLNDNYSLKAIV

-188 HSDTIQGIGVN
+188 HTDEIQGIGVN
-199 RNDITLRYGK
+199 RNDIVLRYGK
-209 NVTGITKTSDITGLY
+209 NVTGIVKTSDITGLY

-233 GLTITDLDKTEYDA
+233 GLTITELDKAEYDA
-247 DGNLEYYTESGSNN
+247 DGNLEYSSPAGNNN

-273 NLWSAKDRYI
+273 NLWSANDRYI
-283 AKIYKYDTD
+283 AKIYEYDTD

-298 GNALS
+298 GNALA

-341 LEARVTGQIR
+341 LEARVTEQVR
-351 SFTDPTRNKT
+351 SFTDLTRNKT

-404 NNTGSTIL
+404 NNTGSTTL

-429 VWSKDGADLATGK
+429 VWRKDGTDLANGK

-472 EVTVTDVSDGTDG
+472 EVTVTDVNDGINGNDG

-490 EVNEDTSLTITD
+490 VINDDTSLTITD
-502 SEGTKNT
+502 AEGEKTT
-509 GPLKGADGISSYT
+509 EPLKGADGISSYP

-529 GETFTGKGNLAS
+529 GETFTVDIAENLAS
-541 RKREDWVKG
+541 QNRGDWMPG
-550 YYSSDTTIDTE
+550 YYGPDSTISDT
-561 APDKMT
+561 APNKGT
-567 ASSNYNR
+567 SEYRR
-574 ICMKKLIP
+574 ICMTP
-582 VVPGDTYQ
+582 VAVNPGDKYLLSPRY
-590 ITSGH
+590 SG
-595 PFIGM
+595 INM
-600 GITKYGADGNSV
+600 G
-612 GIDTVDG
+612 
-619 SLSIQQYK
+619 
-627 VPDDTYHVRLY
+627 
-638 MSGSSPYVTKYGSW
+638 
-652 SELFE
+652 
-657 KNSVSPMFGEPE
+657 
-669 SKLGSYPGAW
+669 
-679 MGQMVSD
+679 
-686 DPTPST
+686 
-692 VFEDYTWVKVK
+692 YTR
-703 GDPGKDGLDGLQGEK
+703 
-718 GDQGIPGKDGTNS
+718 
-731 YTHIA
+731 
-736 YANSADGHTD
+736 
-746 FSVSDSDRE
+746 F
-755 YIGMYVDDQLT
+755 
-766 DSENPDDYR
+766 
-775 WTLVKGQ
+775 
-782 DGANGTPGKAG
+782 
-793 EDGRTPYIHIAY
+793 
-805 ANSADGQ
+805 
-812 TDFSVTES
+812 
-820 DGKSY
+820 
-825 IGQYTDYEEPDSTDP
+825 
-840 NNYAWSKIK
+840 
-849 GDDGADGKDGT
+849 GADGKYVSWNMGSQKDAELT
-860 SSYTHIKYS
+860 IPEDTYYISVLLY
-869 DDGKTFTQVE
+869 DLLGKTVTSLGDWDVLFE
-879 NYASENREDWLTGY
+879 SGGIKPRFGKLSASL
-893 YGTGS
+893 
-898 TTADEQPNKAT
+898 
-909 DSYKSLSMAR
+909 
-919 VIQIDPNET
+919 
-928 YQCSSG
+928 
-934 NDGVKLYFTLYDANG
+934 
-949 AYLKLYN
+949 
-956 PGEETFKFPSGVS
+956 
-969 AARMYLTCANTSI
+969 
-982 VSSLESWDELFSSGD
+982 GD
-997 VSPVFKMA
+997 V
-1005 YATEGD
+1005 
-1011 KPGAW
+1011 PGAW
-1016 MGALVSQDPE
+1016 MGAMTSDNPE
-1026 PSLVFSD
+1026 PSLNFSD
-1033 YAWKKIEGDPTGIV
+1033 YTWKKIEGDPGKDGEPTGIV
-1047 ESNDE
+1047 ESADE
-1052 PSDKYVGMLWKNTG
+1052 PTDKYIGMLWKNTG
-1066 TTSGLVQGAT
+1066 TTAGLVQGAT
-1076 YRWNGTEWEMYKFS
+1076 YRWNGESWEMYKFS

-1098 FKGYKFYGSIF
+1098 FKGYEFDGSIF
-1109 ESEFIE
+1109 KSEFID
-1115 KLDALHRTEGK
+1115 KLDALHRTVGE
-1126 VTIKDGR
+1126 VVVKDGK
-1133 ITVVANSQTNDLG
+1133 ITVVANSQSNDLG

-1153 VSTDKMTI
+1153 ASTDKMTI
-1161 DGYGLEIES
+1161 DGYGIEIES
-1170 DTHMRQL
+1170 DMHMRQL

-1182 LAVAKLLDVRE
+1182 LAIAALLEKSV
-1193 TEEGGDQRNGY
+1193 TEESGDQRNGY

-1274 TQSPR
+1274 TQTPK
-1279 YHLVRAAELNEAKE
+1279 YHIVRGAKLDEAKN

>member
-51 AKHEDAQYLV
+51 AKHEDAQHLI

-80 NIRRDELEV
+80 NVRRDELEV

-117 EYLSIFDAEKV
+117 QYLEIFDSEHI

-134 EVSDKSI
+134 EVSDKCI
-141 KHEWE
+141 KHEWK

-151 LARIFSLAT
+151 LARLFSLAT
-160 VFDVEVEFIP
+160 VFSAEVEFVS
-170 QLNDNYSLKEIR
+170 QLNDNYSLKAIV

-188 HSDTIQGIGVN
+188 HTDEIQGIGVN

-233 GLTITDLDKTEYDA
+233 GLTITDLDKAEYDA

-283 AKIYKYDTD
+283 AKIYEYDTD
-292 NVNTLY
+292 NVNVLY
-298 GNALS
+298 GNALA
-303 ELKKNCVPRVEYEVS
+303 ELKKNCVPQVEYEVS

-332 DDEYNPALY
+332 DNEYNPPLY
-341 LEARVTGQIR
+341 LEARVTEQVR
-351 SFTDPTRNKT
+351 SFTDLTRNKT
-361 TFDNFHELQSQLDS
+361 TFDNFHELQSQLDL

-404 NNTGSTIL
+404 NNTGSTTL

-429 VWSKDGADLATGK
+429 AWSKDGADLATGK

-472 EVTVTDVSDGTDG
+472 EVTVTDVNDGINGNDG

-490 EVNEDTSLTITD
+490 VINDDTSLTITD
-502 SEGTKNT
+502 AEGEKTT
-509 GPLKGADGISSYT
+509 EPLKGADGISSYP

-529 GETFTGKGNLAS
+529 GETFTVDIAENLAS
-541 RKREDWVKG
+541 QNRGDWMPG
-550 YYSSDTTIDTE
+550 YYGPDSTISDT
-561 APDKMT
+561 APNKGT
-567 ASSNYNR
+567 SEYRR
-574 ICMKKLIP
+574 ICMTP
-582 VVPGDTYQ
+582 VAVNPGDKYLLSPRY
-590 ITSGH
+590 SG
-595 PFIGM
+595 INM
-600 GITKYGADGNSV
+600 G
-612 GIDTVDG
+612 
-619 SLSIQQYK
+619 
-627 VPDDTYHVRLY
+627 
-638 MSGSSPYVTKYGSW
+638 
-652 SELFE
+652 
-657 KNSVSPMFGEPE
+657 
-669 SKLGSYPGAW
+669 
-679 MGQMVSD
+679 
-686 DPTPST
+686 
-692 VFEDYTWVKVK
+692 YTR
-703 GDPGKDGLDGLQGEK
+703 
-718 GDQGIPGKDGTNS
+718 
-731 YTHIA
+731 
-736 YANSADGHTD
+736 
-746 FSVSDSDRE
+746 F
-755 YIGMYVDDQLT
+755 
-766 DSENPDDYR
+766 
-775 WTLVKGQ
+775 
-782 DGANGTPGKAG
+782 
-793 EDGRTPYIHIAY
+793 
-805 ANSADGQ
+805 
-812 TDFSVTES
+812 
-820 DGKSY
+820 
-825 IGQYTDYEEPDSTDP
+825 
-840 NNYAWSKIK
+840 
-849 GDDGADGKDGT
+849 GADGKYVSWNMGSQKDAELT
-860 SSYTHIKYS
+860 IPEDTYYISVLLY
-869 DDGKTFTQVE
+869 DLLGKTITSLGDWDVLFE
-879 NYASENREDWLTGY
+879 SGGIKPRFGKLSASL
-893 YGTGS
+893 
-898 TTADEQPNKAT
+898 
-909 DSYKSLSMAR
+909 
-919 VIQIDPNET
+919 
-928 YQCSSG
+928 
-934 NDGVKLYFTLYDANG
+934 
-949 AYLKLYN
+949 
-956 PGEETFKFPSGVS
+956 
-969 AARMYLTCANTSI
+969 
-982 VSSLESWDELFSSGD
+982 GD
-997 VSPVFKMA
+997 V
-1005 YATEGD
+1005 
-1011 KPGAW
+1011 PGAW
-1016 MGALVSQDPE
+1016 MGAMTSDNPE
-1026 PSLVFSD
+1026 PSLKFSD
-1033 YAWKKIEGDPTGIV
+1033 YTWKKIEGDPGKDGAPTGIT
-1047 ESNDE
+1047 ESAEE
-1052 PSDKYVGMLWKNTG
+1052 PTDKYVGMLWKNTG

-1090 ATNIEAET
+1090 AVNIEAET
-1098 FKGYKFYGSIF
+1098 FKGYEFYGSIF

-1274 TQSPR
+1274 TQTPK
-1279 YHLVRAAELNEAKE
+1279 YHIVRGAKLDEAKN

>member
-51 AKHEDAQYLV
+51 AKHEDAQYLI

-80 NIRRDELEV
+80 SVRRDELEV
-89 EVTAYSL
+89 EATAYSL

-117 EYLSIFDAEKV
+117 QYLEIFDSEKV

-141 KHEWE
+141 KYEWE
-146 GADTM
+146 GSSTL
-151 LARIFSLAT
+151 LARLFSLAT
-160 VFDVEVEFIP
+160 VFSAEVEFIP
-170 QLNDNYSLKEIR
+170 QLNDNYSLKAIV

-188 HSDTIQGIGVN
+188 HTDEIQGIGVN
-199 RNDITLRYGK
+199 RNDVVLRYGK
-209 NVTGITKTSDITGLY
+209 NVTGIVKTSDITGLY

-233 GLTITDLDKTEYDA
+233 GLTITELDKAEYDA
-247 DGNLEYYTESGSNN
+247 DGNLEYSSPAGNNN

-273 NLWSAKDRYI
+273 NLWSANDRYI
-283 AKIYKYDTD
+283 AKIYEYDTD
-292 NVNTLY
+292 NVNVLY

-303 ELKKNCVPRVEYEVS
+303 ELKKNCVPQVEYEVS

-341 LEARVTGQIR
+341 LEARVTEQIR
-351 SFTDPTRNKT
+351 SFTDLTRNKT
-361 TFDNFHELQSQLDS
+361 TFDNSHELQSQLDS

-404 NNTGSTIL
+404 NNTGSTTL

-429 VWSKDGADLATGK
+429 AWSKDGADLANGK

-462 DSAGNVKGFY
+462 DSGGNIKGFY
-472 EVTVTDVSDGTDG
+472 EVTVADVSDGVDGNDG

-490 EVNEDTSLTITD
+490 VINEDTSITITD
-502 SEGTKNT
+502 AEGEKTT
-509 GPLKGADGISSYT
+509 DPLKGADGISSYP

-529 GETFTGKGNLAS
+529 GETFTGKGNLVS
-541 RKREDWVKG
+541 RKRADWVKG
-550 YYSSDTTIDTE
+550 YYSSETTIDTVD
-561 APDKMT
+561 PDEMT
-567 ASSNYNR
+567 KSSNYQR
-574 ICMKKLIP
+574 LCMKKVIQVIP
-582 VVPGDTYQ
+582 GETYQ
-590 ITSGH
+590 MTSGH
-595 PFIGM
+595 AFIDM
-600 GITKYGADGNSV
+600 GVTRYGADGNAV
-612 GIDTVDG
+612 GVTTKKADLTDKSYRI
-619 SLSIQQYK
+619 
-627 VPDDTYHVRLY
+627 PEDTYYVRPFLV
-638 MSGSSPYVTKYGSW
+638 GSSPYVTSW
-652 SELFE
+652 NSWNTLFE
-657 KNSVSPMFGEPE
+657 NGTVSPTFGENE

-679 MGQMVSD
+679 MGTM
-686 DPTPST
+686 T
-692 VFEDYTWVKVK
+692 
-703 GDPGKDGLDGLQGEK
+703 
-718 GDQGIPGKDGTNS
+718 
-731 YTHIA
+731 
-736 YANSADGHTD
+736 
-746 FSVSDSDRE
+746 SDSP
-755 YIGMYVDDQLT
+755 VA
-766 DSENPDDYR
+766 S
-775 WTLVKGQ
+775 
-782 DGANGTPGKAG
+782 
-793 EDGRTPYIHIAY
+793 
-805 ANSADGQ
+805 
-812 TDFSVTES
+812 TE
-820 DGKSY
+820 
-825 IGQYTDYEEPDSTDP
+825 
-840 NNYAWSKIK
+840 
-849 GDDGADGKDGT
+849 
-860 SSYTHIKYS
+860 
-869 DDGKTFTQVE
+869 
-879 NYASENREDWLTGY
+879 
-893 YGTGS
+893 
-898 TTADEQPNKAT
+898 
-909 DSYKSLSMAR
+909 
-919 VIQIDPNET
+919 
-928 YQCSSG
+928 
-934 NDGVKLYFTLYDANG
+934 
-949 AYLKLYN
+949 
-956 PGEETFKFPSGVS
+956 
-969 AARMYLTCANTSI
+969 
-982 VSSLESWDELFSSGD
+982 
-997 VSPVFKMA
+997 
-1005 YATEGD
+1005 
-1011 KPGAW
+1011 
-1016 MGALVSQDPE
+1016 
-1026 PSLVFSD
+1026 FSD
-1033 YAWKKIEGDPTGIV
+1033 YTWKKIEGDPGKDGAPTGIT
-1047 ESNDE
+1047 ESAEE
-1052 PSDKYVGMLWKNTG
+1052 PTDKYVGMLWKNTG

-1090 ATNIEAET
+1090 AVNIEAET
-1098 FKGYKFYGSIF
+1098 FKGYEFYGSIF

-1265 IMMLDEGTA
+1265 IMMLDEGSA
-1274 TQSPR
+1274 TQTPK
-1279 YHLVRAAELNEAKE
+1279 YHIVRGAKLEEAKD

>member
-66 SFLYRGKEYYLNIM
+66 SFLYRDKEYYLNIM
-80 NIRRDELEV
+80 HARRDELEV

-117 EYLSIFDAEKV
+117 QYLEIFDAEHI

-146 GADTM
+146 GSSTL
-151 LARIFSLAT
+151 LARLFSLAT
-160 VFDVEVEFIP
+160 VFSAEVEFIP
-170 QLNDNYSLKEIR
+170 QLNDNYSLKAIV

-188 HSDTIQGIGVN
+188 HTDEIQGIGVN
-199 RNDITLRYGK
+199 RNDVVLRYGK
-209 NVTGITKTSDITGLY
+209 NVTGIVKTSDITGLY

-233 GLTITDLDKTEYDA
+233 GLTITELDKAEYDA
-247 DGNLEYYTESGSNN
+247 DGNLEYSSPAGNNN

-273 NLWSAKDRYI
+273 NLWSANDRYI
-283 AKIYKYDTD
+283 AKIYEYDTD
-292 NVNTLY
+292 NVNVLY

-303 ELKKNCVPRVEYEVS
+303 ELKKNCVPQVEYEVS

-341 LEARVTGQIR
+341 LEARVTEQIR
-351 SFTDPTRNKT
+351 SFTDLTRNKT
-361 TFDNFHELQSQLDS
+361 TFDNSHELQSQLDS

-404 NNTGSTIL
+404 NNTGSTTL

-429 VWSKDGADLATGK
+429 AWSKDGADLANGK

-462 DSAGNVKGFY
+462 DSGGNIKGFY
-472 EVTVTDVSDGTDG
+472 EVTVADVSDGVDGNDG

-490 EVNEDTSLTITD
+490 VINEDTSITITD
-502 SEGTKNT
+502 AEGEKTT
-509 GPLKGADGISSYT
+509 DPLKGADGISSYP

-529 GETFTGKGNLAS
+529 GETFTGKGNLVS
-541 RKREDWVKG
+541 RKRADWVKG
-550 YYSSDTTIDTE
+550 YYSSETTIDTVD
-561 APDKMT
+561 PDEMT
-567 ASSNYNR
+567 KSSNYQR
-574 ICMKKLIP
+574 LCMKKVIQVIP
-582 VVPGDTYQ
+582 GETYQ
-590 ITSGH
+590 MTSGH
-595 PFIGM
+595 AFIDM
-600 GITKYGADGNSV
+600 GVTRYGADGNAV
-612 GIDTVDG
+612 GVTTKKADLTDKSYRI
-619 SLSIQQYK
+619 
-627 VPDDTYHVRLY
+627 PEDTYYVRPFLV
-638 MSGSSPYVTKYGSW
+638 GSSPYVTSW
-652 SELFE
+652 NSWNTLFE
-657 KNSVSPMFGEPE
+657 NGTVSPTFGENE

-679 MGQMVSD
+679 MGTM
-686 DPTPST
+686 T
-692 VFEDYTWVKVK
+692 
-703 GDPGKDGLDGLQGEK
+703 
-718 GDQGIPGKDGTNS
+718 
-731 YTHIA
+731 
-736 YANSADGHTD
+736 
-746 FSVSDSDRE
+746 SDSP
-755 YIGMYVDDQLT
+755 VA
-766 DSENPDDYR
+766 S
-775 WTLVKGQ
+775 
-782 DGANGTPGKAG
+782 
-793 EDGRTPYIHIAY
+793 
-805 ANSADGQ
+805 
-812 TDFSVTES
+812 TE
-820 DGKSY
+820 
-825 IGQYTDYEEPDSTDP
+825 
-840 NNYAWSKIK
+840 
-849 GDDGADGKDGT
+849 
-860 SSYTHIKYS
+860 
-869 DDGKTFTQVE
+869 
-879 NYASENREDWLTGY
+879 
-893 YGTGS
+893 
-898 TTADEQPNKAT
+898 
-909 DSYKSLSMAR
+909 
-919 VIQIDPNET
+919 
-928 YQCSSG
+928 
-934 NDGVKLYFTLYDANG
+934 
-949 AYLKLYN
+949 
-956 PGEETFKFPSGVS
+956 
-969 AARMYLTCANTSI
+969 
-982 VSSLESWDELFSSGD
+982 
-997 VSPVFKMA
+997 
-1005 YATEGD
+1005 
-1011 KPGAW
+1011 
-1016 MGALVSQDPE
+1016 
-1026 PSLVFSD
+1026 FSD
-1033 YAWKKIEGDPTGIV
+1033 YTWKKIEGDPGKDGAPTGIT
-1047 ESNDE
+1047 ESAEE
-1052 PSDKYVGMLWKNTG
+1052 PTDKYVGMLWKNTG

-1090 ATNIEAET
+1090 AVNIEAET
-1098 FKGYKFYGSIF
+1098 FKGYEFYGSIF

-1265 IMMLDEGTA
+1265 IMMLDEGSA
-1274 TQSPR
+1274 TQTPK
-1279 YHLVRAAELNEAKE
+1279 YHIVRGAKLEEAKD